1 MSQED
6 PSVREGSSHSNGVLK
21 PSEKLNLREG
31 EKVEIE
37 IRKKPQKI
45 VSLRGIWKNIQISE
59 EDIEKAKHISLED
72 IKASQKSLFPQNYD
86 L

>member
-1 MSQED
+1 MLKLIEAIY
-6 PSVREGSSHSNGVLK
+6 SNGVLR

-45 VSLRGIWKNIQISE
+45 VSLRGIWKNIQTSE
-59 EDIEKAKHISLED
+59 MHDRLIVCETLIHNAKLATNVE
-72 IKASQKSLFPQNYD
+72 A
-86 L
+86 

>member
-1 MSQED
+1 MSKLIE
-6 PSVREGSSHSNGVLK
+6 VIYSNGILK

-45 VSLRGIWKNIQISE
+45 VSLRGIWKNIQIPE
-59 EDIEKAKHISLED
+59 EDIEKVKHIWEEGMKKWNS
-72 IKASQKSLFPQNYD
+72 I
-86 L
+86 